1 MKTFFAV
8 LYDILW
14 IFQILLIARIVVVY
28 VMMFARSW
36 RPGRV
41 LAVVLEV
48 IFSVTD
54 PPLKALAKVI
64 PPLRVGGITLD
75 LSFLVLFIIVY
86 ILISVVHPLAVAP

>member
-1 MKTFFAV
+1 VRTLFAI
-8 LYDILW
+8 LYDLLW

-54 PPLKALAKVI
+54 PPLKALGKVI
-64 PPLRVGGITLD
+64 PPLRVGGIALD
-75 LSFLVLFIIVY
+75 LSFLVLFIVVQ
-86 ILISVVHPLAVAP
+86 ILISVVRTLAA

>member
-1 MKTFFAV
+1 MRTLFAL
-8 LYDILW
+8 LYDLLW
-14 IFQILLIARIVVVY
+14 IFQIFLIARIVVVY

-48 IFSVTD
+48 VFSVTD

-75 LSFLVLFIIVY
+75 LSFLVLFIVVQ
-86 ILISVVHPLAVAP
+86 ILISVVRTLAV

>member
-1 MKTFFAV
+1 MKTLFAV

-36 RPGRV
+36 RPGRA
-41 LAVVLEV
+41 LAGVLEV
-48 IFSVTD
+48 IFSITD

-75 LSFLVLFIIVY
+75 LSFLVLFIIVQ
-86 ILISVVHPLAVAP
+86 ILISVVGTLAR

>member
-1 MKTFFAV
+1 MRTLFAI
-8 LYDILW
+8 LYDLLW

-54 PPLKALAKVI
+54 PPLKALGKVI
-64 PPLRVGGITLD
+64 PPLRVGGIALD
-75 LSFLVLFIIVY
+75 LSFLVLFIVVQ
-86 ILISVVHPLAVAP
+86 ILISVVRTLAA

>member
-1 MKTFFAV
+1 VRTLFAI
-8 LYDILW
+8 LYDLLW

-75 LSFLVLFIIVY
+75 LSFLVLFIVVQ
-86 ILISVVHPLAVAP
+86 ILISVVRTLAA

>member
-1 MKTFFAV
+1 VKTFFAV

>member
-8 LYDILW
+8 LYDVLW